1 MSSKTFI
8 EIHKIV
14 IKLQLNSNGFR
25 ARDII
30 DNTLIIKESTIR
42 TFIPKH
48 ARLNTIY
55 FKRVGKL
62 GSGLYKI
69 NREFI

>member
-8 EIHKIV
+8 EIKRIV
-14 IKLQLNSNGFR
+14 IQLNLNSSGFR

-30 DNTLIIKESTIR
+30 ENTNIIKESTIR

-48 ARLNTIY
+48 ANNNTIY
-55 FKRVGKL
+55 FKRIGKS

-69 NREFI
+69 RSEFI